1 MDERQ
6 VEFFRDLLTREQMRL
21 RGEIEKLSAITVA
34 GDNLG
39 YGNHMADDATEAFE
53 QAKDMALLRHLERVL
68 GDVDD
73 ALKKIEAGAYGKCE
87 MCGSMISE
95 ERLRVLPQARLCV
108 DCQKKAQPTAALE

>member
-6 VEFFRDLLTREQMRL
+6 VEFFRDLLAREQVRL
-21 RGEIEKLSAITVA
+21 KGEIEKLSVVTVA

-68 GDVDD
+68 GEVDD
-73 ALKKIEAGAYGKCE
+73 ALKKLEAGAFGRCE
-87 MCGSMISE
+87 MCSSPISE
-95 ERLRVLPQARLCV
+95 ERLRVLPQ
-108 DCQKKAQPTAALE
+108 KKTQPAAAIE